1 MKDLI
6 KKTVLLA
13 LLAAA
18 IWYLFSQRDRVGGL
32 SNLNFKVQGNW
43 HLVQMDFKDESVYTF
58 TEAFVSLDGEEWASY
73 RLLQG
78 SRIEITTAGSYVVYE
93 LSFPDDDNMVW
104 STRQGE
110 NLVPSK
116 RWRR

>member
-6 KKTVLLA
+6 RKAVLLA

-18 IWYLFSQRDRVGGL
+18 AWFLFSQRDRVGGL

-43 HLVQMDFKDESVYTF
+43 HQVHMDFKDESVYVF
-58 TEAFVSLDGEEWASY
+58 TETFISLNGEEWASY
-73 RLLQG
+73 RLLRG
-78 SRIEITTAGSYVVYE
+78 SRIEITTAGGYVVYE
-93 LSFPDDDNMVW
+93 LSFPDDNNMVW
-104 STRQGE
+104 STRKGE
-110 NLVPSK
+110 NLVPVQ